1 MKSGNKNLIAG
12 NWKMNGLKKDL
23 SFLRN
28 LLLFIKNKNLKSTEI
43 LICPPFTLIDT
54 FSNLSKNTPLKI
66 GAQDCHF
73 EESGAYTGEISAN
86 MLKNLGVSYVILGH
100 SERRRYC
107 KENNHL
113 INSKIKIAQ
122 KSGLKTILCIG
133 ETLSERKKKSTL
145 RVIGRQIKDSLKGN
159 IDPMNLEI
167 AYEPVWA
174 IGTGQIPSA
183 EDIFLVHA
191 FIKDKL
197 DSFYGKKAKNIRIL
211 YGGSV
216 NSKNISSIFGIDNVT
231 GALIGGGSLKI
242 SEFKSL
248 VVQSFKY

>member
-1 MKSGNKNLIAG
+1 M
-12 NWKMNGLKKDL
+12 
-23 SFLRN
+23 
-28 LLLFIKNKNLKSTEI
+28 
-43 LICPPFTLIDT
+43 
-54 FSNLSKNTPLKI
+54 KI

-100 SERRRYC
+100 SERREYR
-107 KENNHL
+107 KENNRL

-133 ETLSERKKKSTL
+133 ETLSERKKNSTL

-174 IGTGQIPSA
+174 IGTGRIPSF
-183 EDIFLVHA
+183 EDIFW
-191 FIKDKL
+191 KC
-197 DSFYGKKAKNIRIL
+197 
-211 YGGSV
+211 
-216 NSKNISSIFGIDNVT
+216 
-231 GALIGGGSLKI
+231 
-242 SEFKSL
+242 
-248 VVQSFKY
+248 